1 MKKKLL
7 SLALSLALCL
17 GLSVPASAVKID
29 SPYDDGLPAYFL
41 EGQEGSGKNWSYTY
55 TPEGIDHLTLQGVKR
70 WGINAD
76 RPMIIHLAPGSKNVI
91 DRIEYSV
98 PDPSERSKPQ
108 SITFTGTGELIID
121 LSDPMWDI
129 TTKQHGVFYGEFQEV
144 YLNDGLTVTG
154 GLKPGDNEP
163 LTLSAPKD
171 EGGNGMI
178 REYIAGDKP
187 ARYLRI
193 GPASSAVPETP
204 AASSFTDVAADSP
217 YAEAVQWAVGQK
229 ITSGKT
235 AVTFGPGDTCTVS
248 HILTFLWRASGRP
261 GDKGDERAAVA
272 AWAQGLGIDT
282 GNLSTPCTRSM
293 AVLYMWKAAGSPAPA
308 KTASFADVPSGA
320 DYASAVSWAVEKGIT
335 NGTGG
340 DTFSPGGTC
349 TRGQIVTFL
358 YRASK

>member
-1 MKKKLL
+1 MSMKKKLL
-7 SLALSLALCL
+7 SLALALALCL
-17 GLSVPASAVKID
+17 GLTVPALAVNRASFRLSDGDGNTWVEPSAENT
-29 SPYDDGLPAYFL
+29 SGNGWTYDPNPG
-41 EGQEGSGKNWSYTY
+41 
-55 TPEGIDHLTLQGVKR
+55 GIPVLTLNGLHSKE
-70 WGINAD
+70 GTISIED
-76 RPMIIHLAPGSKNVI
+76 SMIIELAPGSKSTLASL
-91 DRIEYSV
+91 DFS
-98 PDPSERSKPQ
+98 RSKGAIPSVTIQ
-108 SITFTGTGELIID
+108 GSGELILD
-121 LSDPMWDI
+121 F
-129 TTKQHGVFYGEFQEV
+129 TV
-144 YLNDGLTVTG
+144 YQMNAFDGYFSELKFADNLTVTG
-154 GLKPGDNEP
+154 GRNQGAASP
-163 LTLSAPKD
+163 LTLSQPDQYGFSFLTDGKESAF
-171 EGGNGMI
+171 
-178 REYIAGDKP
+178 YV
-187 ARYLRI
+187 RI
-193 GPASSAVPETP
+193 GPAASAVPETP
-204 AASSFTDVAADSP
+204 AASGFTDVAADSP

-248 HILTFLWRASGRP
+248 HILTFLWRASDRP

-282 GNLSTPCTRSM
+282 GNLSAPCTRSM